1 MCGRVSTSDPAV
13 IAKKLHLKYV
23 FDLIKPGSI
32 NLPPSSELPLITDD
46 KGEELQYFYWS
57 LIPFWSKE
65 KPKFISFNARLE
77 NLRLSTVWKHLVGKR
92 HCVIITDGFYEWKK
106 MDEKGK
112 VKQAYLIR
120 MKNQQFTLMAGLW
133 DTWVD
138 QSTGEMINTC
148 TIITRTSNEFMKDIH
163 ERMPCLLD
171 INTAKIWL
179 NKNLP
184 VEERL
189 KVLEPISNDS
199 LDLSKVKKVGDQM
212 EYSAL
217 SETHQ

>member
-13 IAKKLHLKYV
+13 IAKKLHLKYAL
-23 FDLIKPGSI
+23 DLIKPGSI

-65 KPKFISFNARLE
+65 KPKFSSFNARLE
-77 NLRLSTVWKHLVGKR
+77 NLRLSAVWKHLVGKR

-120 MKNQQFTLMAGLW
+120 IKNQQFTLMAGLW

-171 INTAKIWL
+171 INAAKIWL

>member
-1 MCGRVSTSDPAV
+1 MCGRVSTSDLAV
-13 IAKKLHLKYV
+13 VAKKLHLKNALG
-23 FDLIKPGSI
+23 LIKPGSI

-46 KGEELQYFYWS
+46 KGDELQYFYWS

-65 KPKFISFNARLE
+65 KPKFSSFNARLE
-77 NLRLSTVWKHLVGKR
+77 NLRQSAVWKHLVGKR

-106 MDEKGK
+106 MDDKGK

-120 MKNQQFTLMAGLW
+120 MKNQQFTLMAGLY

-138 QSTGEMINTC
+138 QNTGEMINSC

-171 INTAKIWL
+171 INAAKIWL
-179 NKNLP
+179 DKNLP

-199 LDLSKVKKVGDQM
+199 LEFSKLKKVGDQM
-212 EYSAL
+212 EYSEL